1 MAHVDRQVDLLA
13 LDDLYLAL
21 VLLHVHSHELVA
33 DFWSVFCTVGC
44 AEFLLLKFFKVFCLC
59 FGIVLFAL
67 PPSNFIE
74 TFAEKDDE
82 GEHSLVEGIVDLL
95 GDVVEVEGKDLIN

>member
-21 VLLHVHSHELVA
+21 VLLHVHSHELIA
-33 DFWSVFCTVGC
+33 DFWGMFCTIYC
-44 AEFLLLKFFKVFCLC
+44 TKFLLLKFFKVFWFRFCV
-59 FGIVLFAL
+59 VLFAL
-67 PPSNFIE
+67 PPPYFIQA
-74 TFAEKDDE
+74 FAEKDDE
-82 GEHSLVEGIVDLL
+82 SEHSLVEGIVDLL